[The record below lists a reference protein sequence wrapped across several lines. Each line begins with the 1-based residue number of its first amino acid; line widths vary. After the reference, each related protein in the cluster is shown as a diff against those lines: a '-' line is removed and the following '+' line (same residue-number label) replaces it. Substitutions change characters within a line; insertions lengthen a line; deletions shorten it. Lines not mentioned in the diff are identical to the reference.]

1 MEITSL
7 IAEHWSLIVALLAG
21 GIGMGLISGMLG
33 IGGGGVLVPVLYEI
47 FGALGV
53 DAEVRIHLSIGT
65 ALLVMVPTTI
75 RSFYAH
81 KSRGSVDVKI
91 IRSMAVPVVMGVL
104 IGILVARYS
113 NQTAL
118 KLVWVTCATVMSARL
133 FLARDSWSLGTD
145 VPFGFGLK
153 IYGAFIGIISTL
165 MSIGGGV
172 FISTMMTLYGRSM
185 HQAVGTSSGFGPLIA
200 IPGAIGFI
208 WAGYGASGLPPG
220 SLGYVSL
227 IGAAIV
233 IPASVAAAPYGAR
246 MAHGISKRKLE
257 LFFAA
262 FLALIAVRFFVSL
275 YW

>member
-7 IAEHWSLIVALLAG
+7 ITDYWPLVLALLAG

-81 KSRGSVDVKI
+81 KTRGSVDIKI
-91 IRSMAVPVVMGVL
+91 IRVMAVPVVAGVL

-113 NQTAL
+113 NQIGL
-118 KLVWVTCATVMSARL
+118 KLVWVVCATIMSARL
-133 FLARDSWSLGTD
+133 FLARDNWSLGKD
-145 VPFGFGLK
+145 VPMGAGLK
-153 IYGAFIGIISTL
+153 IYGLFVGTISTL

-200 IPGAIGFI
+200 IPGAIGFV
-208 WAGYGASGLPPG
+208 WAGYGAPGLPPG

-227 IGAAIV
+227 LGAAIV
-233 IPASVAAAPYGAR
+233 IPASVTAAPYGAR

-257 LFFAA
+257 LFFAT
-262 FLALIAVRFFVSL
+262 FLALIAVRFFLSL
-275 YW
+275 YL

>member
-7 IAEHWSLIVALLAG
+7 IAEYWPLVLALLAG
-21 GIGMGLISGMLG
+21 GLAMGLVSGMLG
-33 IGGGGVLVPVLYEI
+33 IGGGGILVPVLFEI

-53 DAEVRIHLSIGT
+53 ADNVRMHMSIGT
-65 ALLVMVPTTI
+65 ALLVMVPTTL
-75 RSFYAH
+75 RSFQAH
-81 KSRGSVDVKI
+81 KKRGSVDVKI
-91 IRSMAVPVVMGVL
+91 IRAMAVPVIIGVF
-104 IGILVARYS
+104 IGILTARYS

-118 KLVWVTCATVMSARL
+118 KLVWVVSASLLSLRL
-133 FLARDSWSLGTD
+133 FLARDSWSLGTQ

-153 IYGAFIGIISTL
+153 IYGAFIGLISTL

-172 FISTMMTLYGRSM
+172 FVSSMMTLYGRSI

-208 WAGYGASGLPPG
+208 WAGYGVSGLLPG

-233 IPASVAAAPYGAR
+233 IPASVTAAPYGAR
-246 MAHGISKRKLE
+246 MAHGISKRTLE
-257 LFFAA
+257 LVFAI
-262 FLALIAVRFFVSL
+262 FLALIAVRFFLSL